1 MTVTPLAETPPLR
14 RLHPTLVRLLL
25 ILLLALAV
33 RLIALDTRILWY
45 DEAFAVLFSE
55 TGLEKML
62 YGTLTPV
69 NGAAADVH
77 PLLYYTSLNGW
88 MRLVGQSPAPVR
100 LWSVLL
106 GMGTVLALFMLAR
119 DLLDDA
125 AGLWTAF
132 IAALAP
138 FHVQYSQEVRMY
150 ALLGLLLVMTTW
162 CYFRGARTGKA
173 VYWIGFGVLAGLSMY
188 TQQLAAFYLAAL
200 GLLPFLQRRRD
211 LIVRV
216 VLSAMLAVLV
226 YLPWLVNLPAQL
238 GKVGTYWVLK
248 PDLLISPLLSL
259 WNFVF
264 VELEVSNPP
273 ALVASVVTLAL
284 VLILLLMAV
293 FAPRR
298 QKRAERSALLIALW
312 LVAAPMALML
322 LVSMLRPVY
331 LTRGLQGSAL
341 LLYVAIGYL
350 LSHARLPSGL
360 RALFLS
366 AWIVSSAAGLYH
378 LYLWD
383 QFPRPRFDQAWRYL
397 TTAGAASGEVRV
409 VHANKLTMLPMVYYA
424 RQAPT
429 GTTRLTQRYVGD
441 IPGSGQDTLGLPT
454 QEALGLLADP
464 CVAVAAGGAA
474 EVWLVVFEQQVK
486 ELGGYTP
493 ETEWLD
499 AHYRR
504 LSTIPVNDLQLILYD
519 QPDETAKA
527 AQCK

>member
-1 MTVTPLAETPPLR
+1 
-14 RLHPTLVRLLL
+14 
-25 ILLLALAV
+25 LLLALVV

-55 TGLEKML
+55 TGLERML

-77 PLLYYTSLNGW
+77 PLLYYTTLNGW
-88 MRLVGQSPAPVR
+88 MGLFGQSPAMVR

-106 GMGTVLALFMLAR
+106 GMATVLALFLLAR
-119 DLLDDA
+119 DLWDDA

-132 IAALAP
+132 VVALAP

-150 ALLGLLLVMTTW
+150 ALLGLLLVLTTW
-162 CYFRGARTGKA
+162 CYVRGGRTGKLA
-173 VYWIGFGVLAGLSMY
+173 YWVGFGVLAGLSMY

-200 GLLPFLQRRRD
+200 GLLPFVQRRRD

-216 VLSAMLAVLV
+216 CLSAGLAVLI

-248 PDLLISPLLSL
+248 PDLLVSPLLSL

-264 VELEVSNPP
+264 VELEVRDQAS
-273 ALVASVVTLAL
+273 LVASMITLAL
-284 VLILLLMAV
+284 VLILLLVTV

-298 QKRAERSALLIALW
+298 QKRADRSALLLAVW
-312 LVAAPMALML
+312 LVAAPMAMML

-350 LSHARLPSGL
+350 LSHARLPGGL
-360 RALFLS
+360 RALLIS
-366 AWIVSSAAGLYH
+366 AWIVSSALGLYH

-383 QFPRPRFDQAWRYL
+383 RFPRPRFDQAWRYL
-397 TTAGAASGEVRV
+397 TTAVEGDDVRV
-409 VHANKLTMLPMVYYA
+409 VHANKLTMLPIVYYA
-424 RQAPT
+424 RHADST
-429 GTTRLTQRYVGD
+429 GALTQRYVGD

-454 QEALGLLADP
+454 QEALGLLAEP
-464 CVAVAAGGAA
+464 CVAVAAGGAGQ
-474 EVWLVVFEQQVK
+474 VWLVIFEQQLT
-486 ELGGYTP
+486 ELGGSTP

-499 AHYRR
+499 THYRR
-504 LSTIPVNDLQLILYD
+504 LSTIPVNDLHLILYD